1 MNGVLR
7 HAVAS
12 IAPAVLAIPVAIS
25 IPGAPLSALVLS
37 FMAYGF
43 VGWLWEST
51 ICAMLNHGSFSN
63 SGFLLGPCCPIY
75 GVGAL
80 VCWFALR
87 GIENVPVQFLTAGAL
102 CCCIEYLV
110 GVILEVTTHARF
122 WDYSDMPLNFQ
133 GRICLYGFL
142 MFGAGCVL
150 ICRVVEPTL
159 LGMLASMPVW
169 AVRALALAA
178 LVLLAVDAAAS
189 MASFRRLSD
198 SLEEL
203 RGELADRIN
212 DSLKDASDSLVER
225 IPETALDSAQAAHVR
240 GRAINGWLLEISD
253 AVMDSLREKVEMPA
267 FIADGARGLRLA
279 VQRIADAS
287 PRPRLSRT
295 SVRAIA
301 ISKRDLRFFN
311 AFPHLRMMK
320 YEGVIRA
327 TRLKAHAYALFRRK
341 GL

>member
-7 HAVAS
+7 HAVTS

-87 GIENVPVQFLTAGAL
+87 GIENVPVQFLAAGAL
-102 CCCIEYLV
+102 CCCIEYFV

-150 ICRVVEPTL
+150 ICRVAEPAL

-169 AVRALALAA
+169 AVRALASAA
-178 LVLLAVDAAAS
+178 LTLLAVDAAAS

-225 IPETALDSAQAAHVR
+225 IPEAALDSAQAAHVR

-253 AVMDSLREKVEMPA
+253 TVMDSLPY
-267 FIADGARGLRLA
+267 
-279 VQRIADAS
+279 RI
-287 PRPRLSRT
+287 
-295 SVRAIA
+295 
-301 ISKRDLRFFN
+301 
-311 AFPHLRMMK
+311 
-320 YEGVIRA
+320 G
-327 TRLKAHAYALFRRK
+327 
-341 GL
+341 

>member
-1 MNGVLR
+1 MNRVLR
-7 HAVAS
+7 PAVAA
-12 IAPAVLAIPVAIS
+12 IAPAVLVIPPAIS
-25 IPGAPLSALVLS
+25 IPDVPLSALVIS

-43 VGWLWEST
+43 LGWLWEST
-51 ICAMLNHGSFSN
+51 VCAMLNHGSFSN

-87 GIENVPVQFLTAGAL
+87 GIESVPVQFLAAGAL
-102 CCCIEYLV
+102 CCCVEYLV
-110 GVILEVTTHARF
+110 SVILEATTHARF
-122 WDYSDMPLNFQ
+122 WDYSDMPLNVQ

-150 ICRVVEPTL
+150 ICRVAEPAL
-159 LGMLASMPVW
+159 LGLLASMPVW
-169 AVRALALAA
+169 VVRALALAA

-203 RGELADRIN
+203 RSELADRIN

-225 IPETALDSAQAAHVR
+225 IPETALDSAQTAHVR

-267 FIADGARGLRLA
+267 FIVDGARGLRLA
-279 VQRIADAS
+279 AQRLADAA
-287 PRPRLSRT
+287 PRPRLPKHSARKI
-295 SVRAIA
+295 S

>member
-7 HAVAS
+7 SA
-12 IAPAVLAIPVAIS
+12 IAALTPVVLAIQVAIS
-25 IPGAPLSALVLS
+25 IPDVPLSALVLS
-37 FMAYGF
+37 FMVYGF
-43 VGWLWEST
+43 AGWLWEST
-51 ICAMLNHGSFSN
+51 VCAMLNHGSFAN

-80 VCWFALR
+80 ICWFPLR
-87 GIENVPVQFLTAGAL
+87 GIESVPVQFLAAGAL
-102 CCCIEYLV
+102 CCCVEYLV

-150 ICRVVEPTL
+150 ICRVAEPAL
-159 LGMLASMPVW
+159 LGLLASMPAWLVRML
-169 AVRALALAA
+169 AVAA
-178 LVLLAVDAAAS
+178 LVVIAIDAAAS
-189 MASFRRLSD
+189 MASFRRLSA

-203 RGELADRIN
+203 RSELADRIN

-225 IPETALDSAQAAHVR
+225 IPETALDSAQTAHVR

-253 AVMDSLREKVEMPA
+253 AVMDSLREKVEIPS
-267 FIADGARGLRLA
+267 FIVDGARGVRMAARRLA
-279 VQRIADAS
+279 DAA
-287 PRPRLSRT
+287 PRPRLPKRPARKIS
-295 SVRAIA
+295 

-311 AFPHLRMMK
+311 AFPHLRMMR

>member
-1 MNGVLR
+1 
-7 HAVAS
+7 
-12 IAPAVLAIPVAIS
+12 
-25 IPGAPLSALVLS
+25 
-37 FMAYGF
+37 
-43 VGWLWEST
+43 
-51 ICAMLNHGSFSN
+51 
-63 SGFLLGPCCPIY
+63 
-75 GVGAL
+75 
-80 VCWFALR
+80 
-87 GIENVPVQFLTAGAL
+87 
-102 CCCIEYLV
+102 
-110 GVILEVTTHARF
+110 
-122 WDYSDMPLNFQ
+122 
-133 GRICLYGFL
+133 
-142 MFGAGCVL
+142 
-150 ICRVVEPTL
+150 
-159 LGMLASMPVW
+159 MPVW

-178 LVLLAVDAAAS
+178 LTLLAVDAAAS

-225 IPETALDSAQAAHVR
+225 IPEAALDSAQAAHVR

-287 PRPRLSRT
+287 PRPRLART

>member
-1 MNGVLR
+1 M
-7 HAVAS
+7 
-12 IAPAVLAIPVAIS
+12 
-25 IPGAPLSALVLS
+25 
-37 FMAYGF
+37 
-43 VGWLWEST
+43 
-51 ICAMLNHGSFSN
+51 
-63 SGFLLGPCCPIY
+63 
-75 GVGAL
+75 
-80 VCWFALR
+80 
-87 GIENVPVQFLTAGAL
+87 
-102 CCCIEYLV
+102 

-150 ICRVVEPTL
+150 ICRVAEPAL

-178 LVLLAVDAAAS
+178 LTLLAVDAAAS

-225 IPETALDSAQAAHVR
+225 IPDAALDSAQTVHVR

-279 VQRIADAS
+279 AQRLADAA